1 MTQQFE
7 GIFAATHTPMRPD
20 GSLDV
25 EAIPFQV
32 EHLVKTKVDGLFVCG
47 TTGEFPS
54 LTIQERRATAEAF
67 VQAASGRI
75 PVIIHVGHDCLT
87 DARTL
92 ALHAADIGADAVAAA
107 PPSYFTASDADTVID
122 CCIEINRGT
131 HDLPFFYYH
140 IPVMTHV
147 QVAASAVLLRAKE
160 RFPALAGVKFSSPV
174 IDDFVACLG
183 IAPGRYSLMYGRDEM
198 LLPALAAGGR
208 GAVGSTYNY
217 ATPLYQ
223 QMWLAQLN
231 GEPETAHVCQS
242 HIVAFVSILHQFG
255 GLRASKAV
263 MNLIG
268 ADCGPVRLPLK
279 PLTPEEENAL
289 RAELSRIGFFE
300 WRSGVSQA

>member
-1 MTQQFE
+1 MTQLFE

-20 GSLDV
+20 GSLDL
-25 EAIPFQV
+25 EAIPLQV
-32 EHLVKTKVDGLFVCG
+32 EHLLKTKVDGLFVCG

-54 LTIQERRATAEAF
+54 LTIQERRSTAEAF

-92 ALHAADIGADAVAAA
+92 ALHAADIGADAAAAA
-107 PPSYFTASDADTVID
+107 PPSYFTASDADTVVD
-122 CCIEINRGT
+122 CCIEISGGAP
-131 HDLPFFYYH
+131 DLPFFYYH

-160 RFPALAGVKFSSPV
+160 RFPALAGLKFSSPV
-174 IDDFVACLG
+174 IDDFVACLSV
-183 IAPGRYSLMYGRDEM
+183 APGRYSLMYGRDEM

-223 QMWLAQLN
+223 QMWRAHLN
-231 GEPETAHVCQS
+231 GEPETARVCQS
-242 HIVAFVSILHQFG
+242 HIVAFVSILHRFG

-263 MNLIG
+263 MKLVG

-279 PLTPEEENAL
+279 PLTSKEDNDL
-289 RAELSRIGFFE
+289 QAELSRIGFFD
-300 WRSGVSQA
+300 WRSGIGQA